1 MFGGMTP
8 TGMTPTGAAGFG
20 GMAGIPGMTPG
31 YGGVQH
37 AGGHGA
43 VGGKGWFGVG
53 LTPVGAMI
61 PTPTGAFLGEDGLGD
76 GFIGGWDDNLSSVF
90 KTDDA

>member
-1 MFGGMTP
+1 
-8 TGMTPTGAAGFG
+8 
-20 GMAGIPGMTPG
+20 MAGIPGMTPG

-43 VGGKGWFGVG
+43 VGGKGGVGVG